1 MRQTLIAGNWKM
13 HNTLVEARAL
23 VSGIVSGL
31 QQLPDPQA
39 SSCVNAPES
48 SAAPNDRVD
57 DQTCQ
62 CRTSGG
68 VEVLI
73 CPPCQLLFPMAKA
86 VAGTP
91 IMMGAQNAHEEVS
104 GAFTGEVSVPM
115 LAETGCTHIIIGH
128 SERRHIFGETGAR
141 LAKKVRAVTAAGLT
155 GVYCV
160 GETLEERQSGRT
172 ESVVGGQLDEAI
184 ATDVPA
190 DRLVVAYEPVWAIG
204 TGQTATPEQ
213 AQEVHRFIRGRI
225 GSIYD
230 ASTAEKVRTLYG
242 GSVKPGNAA
251 GLLSQPD
258 IDGALVGGAC
268 LVADDFVA
276 IIAAAR
282 AV

>member
-1 MRQTLIAGNWKM
+1 VRQSLIAGNWKM
-13 HNTLVEARAL
+13 NNTLAEARAL

-31 QQLPDPQA
+31 NRLAAPQP
-39 SSCVNAPES
+39 SAPGNVSE
-48 SAAPNDRVD
+48 SAAAPKEQVD
-57 DQTCQ
+57 NQSCQ
-62 CRTSGG
+62 CKTRGG

-86 VAGTP
+86 IAGTP
-91 IMMGAQNAHEEVS
+91 IMMGAQNVHEEAS

-128 SERRHIFGETGAR
+128 SERRHVFGETGDR
-141 LAKKVRAVTAAGLT
+141 LAKKVRAVTKAGLIA
-155 GVYCV
+155 VFCV
-160 GETLEERQSGRT
+160 GETLEERQGGRT
-172 ESVVGGQLDEAI
+172 ETVVGTQLDEAI
-184 ATDVPA
+184 TADLPA
-190 DRLVVAYEPVWAIG
+190 GRLVIAYEPVWAIG
-204 TGQTATPEQ
+204 TGQTAAPEQ
-213 AQEVHRFIRGRI
+213 AQDVHRFIRERI

-230 ASTAEKVRTLYG
+230 TRTAEGVRILYG

-251 GLLSQPD
+251 GLLGQPD

-282 AV
+282 AL